1 MHRLM
6 IPGLAA
12 CLAMSGCAWMH
23 GTPTTGAPGDSQT
36 TSPPPAPRD
45 EADSSKSGGSDQG
58 STPEKSAEPTP
69 PAPTENSAP
78 GRASAKPKP
87 PPDTRAVKQAAGAPA
102 TQRAPAPAAPTPAA
116 TTPAATKSSAATLD
130 LADLEQRLRDTRAI
144 GVFTKLSL
152 KNQVDDLLGE
162 FRALYQGPKKHPP
175 VELRQRYDQLLL
187 KVLGLLQ
194 DGDPPLAAAIAS
206 SREAIWS
213 ILADPEKF
221 SKI

>member
-1 MHRLM
+1 MHRLF
-6 IPGLAA
+6 IAGIAA
-12 CLAMSGCAWMH
+12 CLSMPGCAWMH
-23 GTPTTGAPGDSQT
+23 ATAPSAAPGNSQT
-36 TSPPPAPRD
+36 ALPPPAP
-45 EADSSKSGGSDQG
+45 GGKAE
-58 STPEKSAEPTP
+58 TAEPAP
-69 PAPTENSAP
+69 PSPTVSSAP
-78 GRASAKPKP
+78 ARVSKPKP
-87 PPDTRAVKQAAGAPA
+87 PSDTRAVKQGSGTPAAQRAPPPLA
-102 TQRAPAPAAPTPAA
+102 PTPAAPAPAA
-116 TTPAATKSSAATLD
+116 TKAPAATLD

-162 FRALYQGPKKHPP
+162 FRALYQGPNKHPP

-194 DGDPPLAAAIAS
+194 DADPPLAAAIAS